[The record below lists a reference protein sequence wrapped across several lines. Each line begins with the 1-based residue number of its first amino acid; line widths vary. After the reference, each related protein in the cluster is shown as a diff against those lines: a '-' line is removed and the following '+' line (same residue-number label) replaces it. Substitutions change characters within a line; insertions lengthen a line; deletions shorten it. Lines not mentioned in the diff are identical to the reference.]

1 MELFLQFAWGMKQ
14 MVLDLSKDWSGA
26 TTILSP
32 RDISPNQLERWVK
45 EFKKANVKT
54 LFDPQCYYPKCNH
67 KNLVQ
72 YNYWDSSFSTKMQ
85 GSFSF
90 EDELIKS
97 ILYYNNIAETHEF
110 IIPSNM
116 LTHDEKWFSRWLKN
130 SEQLV
135 NSARKIVRDRKII
148 LTLAIPDSVLLQKE
162 DEVEKI
168 IEATEKLDVDGYY
181 IIAHPP
187 QDKYLVDV
195 PMWLINLTQL
205 CAGLKLQ
212 SRKVIMGYGNHQLL
226 CLTAT
231 GIDAMAT
238 GTYLNVRRFTNKFEE
253 DDSIKRKSI
262 WYYYPAALSEYKM
275 GFLDAAYNNGVLQQ
289 MRPAKEMDRGYV
301 DLIFSDVLPSST
313 AFKEPMAFK
322 HYLNC
327 VKVQMKSLLKQTYK
341 ETITANEIMLE
352 NAMRRIEYMEKSGV
366 YAQGRSFKDMVDVN
380 MSALQRLDKNRGF
393 QLQQEWNNF

>member
-1 MELFLQFAWGMKQ
+1 MELYLQFAWGMKKI
-14 MVLDLSKDWSGA
+14 VSELSRDWGGV

-32 RDISPNQLERWVK
+32 RDISPKQLEIWNK

-67 KNLVQ
+67 KGLVQ
-72 YNYWDSSFSTKMQ
+72 YNYWDPSFATKMM
-85 GSFSF
+85 SNTSF
-90 EDELIKS
+90 EEELIKS
-97 ILYYNNIAETHEF
+97 ILEYNYIAETCEF

-116 LTHDEKWFSRWLKN
+116 LIYDEKWYDRWRKSTERLAN
-130 SEQLV
+130 AS
-135 NSARKIVRDRKII
+135 RKIVKDRKII
-148 LTLAIPDSVLLQKE
+148 LTLSIPDSVLLQKE
-162 DEVEKI
+162 DEIEKI

-187 QDKYLVDV
+187 QDAYLVDT
-195 PMWLINLTQL
+195 PMWLVNLIQL

-212 SRKVIMGYGNHQLL
+212 DRKVIMGYGNHQLL

-253 DDSIKRKSI
+253 DDSIMRKSV
-262 WYYYPAALSEYKM
+262 WYYYPTALSEYKM
-275 GFLDAAYNNGVLQQ
+275 GFLDTAYNNGVLQQ
-289 MRPAKEMDRGYV
+289 MKPTKEMDNGYV
-301 DLIFSDVLPSST
+301 DLIFSDVLPSTT

-327 VKVQMKSLLKQTYK
+327 VKVQMRLLMKKTY
-341 ETITANEIMLE
+341 TDTMIANEVLLE
-352 NAMRRIEYMEKSGV
+352 NALRRIEYMEKNGV
-366 YAQGRSFKDMVDVN
+366 YAQARSFKDMVDVN
-380 MSALQRLDKNRGF
+380 RSALQRLNKNRGF
-393 QLQQEWNNF
+393 QLQQEWRNI